1 MWNYG
6 WLPVVVSYHPVNFGG
21 NKQCASGD
29 MFLVVEEEDSTCPRL
44 NLSLLFISKGRGFK
58 AYGMSY

>member
-1 MWNYG
+1 M
-6 WLPVVVSYHPVNFGG
+6 VSYHPVNFGG
-21 NKQCASGD
+21 NEQCASGD
-29 MFLVVEEEDSTCPRL
+29 IMFLVIEEEDSTCPRL